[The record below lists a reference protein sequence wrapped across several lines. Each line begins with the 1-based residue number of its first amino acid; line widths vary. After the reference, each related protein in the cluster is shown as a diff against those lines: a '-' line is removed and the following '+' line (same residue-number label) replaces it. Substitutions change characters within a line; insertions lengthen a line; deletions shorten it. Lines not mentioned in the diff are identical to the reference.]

1 MSLVLTSRQLCDLEM
16 ILNGGFSPLKGFLGK
31 EDYFSV
37 LNNMRLSTGELWP
50 MPIVLPIKKEKV
62 KEMVENFQDNN
73 NTELVLTL
81 LNEENLPL
89 GKIINPEFY
98 NPDLELECQQ
108 VFKSLDTNHPYIK
121 DTLSQSDIYYVG
133 GNVIEMNPFPHFDFK
148 EHRLTPDQTKKYF
161 KEHGWKTIVGFQTRN
176 PMHRSHYELTKYALN
191 KAGSD
196 AKLLLH
202 PVVGVTQSC
211 DVNYHTRVRCYKK
224 LLNHYEPNSALLS
237 LLPISMRMAGPRE
250 ALWHAL
256 IRQNYG
262 CTHFVVGRDHAGPSY
277 KKQDGSD
284 FFGPFDA
291 HELLESVED
300 ELNIKVI
307 KSQWIVYA
315 KNLDTYKP
323 MDQVTDEDEIL
334 HISGTKQRE
343 LLNKGLPIPS
353 WFTFP
358 DIEQELRKSY
368 KPVNEQGFCVYF
380 IGLSGSG
387 KSTVMNALKAKLMAL
402 DSRHITT
409 LDGDVVRQHLSKGL
423 GFNKNDRSTNVR
435 RIGWIASEI
444 VKHNGIVMTAN
455 IAPYKADRDYNRD
468 LIGKN
473 YIEVFVDTPLEECE
487 KRDCKGLYKLARQGV
502 IKEFTGISD
511 PFEHPEEPE
520 VLVKL
525 DNIENQVNKV
535 LSYLQDKGL
544 VKDDRLF

>member
-1 MSLVLTSRQLCDLEM
+1 MSLVLTPRQQCDLEM
-16 ILNGGFSPLKGFLGK
+16 ILNGGFAPLKGFLGK

-37 LNNMRLSTGELWP
+37 LNDMRLSTGELWP
-50 MPIVLPIKKEKV
+50 MPIVLPIKKQAV
-62 KEMVENFQDNN
+62 KEMIEKYQDENQN
-73 NTELVLTL
+73 ELVLTL

-89 GKIINPEFY
+89 GKIVNPEFY
-98 NPDLELECQQ
+98 NPDVELECQQ

-121 DTLSQSDIYYVG
+121 GTLEQKDVYYIG
-133 GNVIEMNPFPHFDFK
+133 GTVIEMNTFPHFDFK
-148 EHRLTPDQTKKYF
+148 EHRLTPYQTKKYF
-161 KEHGWKTIVGFQTRN
+161 RNNGWKTIVGFQTRN
-176 PMHRSHYELTKYALN
+176 PMHRSHYELTKYALG

-202 PVVGVTQSC
+202 PVVGVTQAC

-300 ELNIKVI
+300 ELDIKVI

-323 MDQVTDEDEIL
+323 MDQVTEEDEIL

-380 IGLSGSG
+380 VGLSGSG

-423 GFNKNDRSTNVR
+423 GFNREDRSTNVR
-435 RIGWIASEI
+435 RIGWIASEV
-444 VKHNGIVMTAN
+444 VKHNGIVLTAN
-455 IAPYKADRDYNRD
+455 IAPYKADREYNRD

-520 VLVKL
+520 VLVEL
-525 DNIENQVNKV
+525 DNLENQVNKV
-535 LSYLQDKGL
+535 LSYVQDKGL
-544 VKDDRLF
+544 VKDDRLL

>member
-1 MSLVLTSRQLCDLEM
+1 
-16 ILNGGFSPLKGFLGK
+16 
-31 EDYFSV
+31 
-37 LNNMRLSTGELWP
+37 
-50 MPIVLPIKKEKV
+50 
-62 KEMVENFQDNN
+62 
-73 NTELVLTL
+73 
-81 LNEENLPL
+81 
-89 GKIINPEFY
+89 
-98 NPDLELECQQ
+98 
-108 VFKSLDTNHPYIK
+108 
-121 DTLSQSDIYYVG
+121 
-133 GNVIEMNPFPHFDFK
+133 
-148 EHRLTPDQTKKYF
+148 
-161 KEHGWKTIVGFQTRN
+161 
-176 PMHRSHYELTKYALN
+176 
-191 KAGSD
+191 
-196 AKLLLH
+196 
-202 PVVGVTQSC
+202 
-211 DVNYHTRVRCYKK
+211 
-224 LLNHYEPNSALLS
+224 
-237 LLPISMRMAGPRE
+237 
-250 ALWHAL
+250 
-256 IRQNYG
+256 
-262 CTHFVVGRDHAGPSY
+262 
-277 KKQDGSD
+277 
-284 FFGPFDA
+284 
-291 HELLESVED
+291 
-300 ELNIKVI
+300 
-307 KSQWIVYA
+307 
-315 KNLDTYKP
+315 

-380 IGLSGSG
+380 VGLSGSG

-423 GFNKNDRSTNVR
+423 GFNREDRSTNVR

-520 VLVKL
+520 VLVEL
-525 DNIENQVNKV
+525 DNLENQVNKV

-544 VKDDRLF
+544 VKDDRLL